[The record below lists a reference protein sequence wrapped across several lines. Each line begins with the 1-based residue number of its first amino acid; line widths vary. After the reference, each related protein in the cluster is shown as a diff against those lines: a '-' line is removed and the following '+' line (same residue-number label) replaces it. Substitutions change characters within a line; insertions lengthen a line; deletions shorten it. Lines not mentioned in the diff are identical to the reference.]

1 MSTEELINVCQAVK
15 HGNMRQVINH
25 KSGKK
30 GIVVDVTEDK
40 LNVQVE
46 KNSEVWDYE
55 DCK

>member
-15 HGNMRQVINH
+15 HGDMRQVTNH
-25 KSGKK
+25 KSGKE

-40 LNVQVE
+40 LVVQVE
-46 KNSEVWDYE
+46 NASEVWAYE

>member
-15 HGNMRQVINH
+15 HGNMRQVTNH

-40 LNVQVE
+40 LIVQVE